1 MERSIE
7 YRTIRDVNGFYREQ
21 IRFLPLDP
29 WECDDGW
36 RTTYI
41 SSILPEGAVVV
52 LDEKE
57 GVC

>member
-1 MERSIE
+1 MERIIE
-7 YRTIRDVNGFYREQ
+7 HRTIRDVNGFYRNQ
-21 IRFLPLDP
+21 TRFLPLDS

-41 SSILPEGAVVV
+41 SEIKPEGCVV

-57 GVC
+57 GE